1 MEEIEN
7 IARTTNLTRIA
18 SVAKIGQQIWV
29 AVLTKNVL
37 RKLLAEM
44 YRRNGKYIKNNK
56 LNKNCKLH
64 QNS

>member
-1 MEEIEN
+1 M
-7 IARTTNLTRIA
+7 A
-18 SVAKIGQQIWV
+18 QQIWV

-37 RKLLAEM
+37 RKLLAEV